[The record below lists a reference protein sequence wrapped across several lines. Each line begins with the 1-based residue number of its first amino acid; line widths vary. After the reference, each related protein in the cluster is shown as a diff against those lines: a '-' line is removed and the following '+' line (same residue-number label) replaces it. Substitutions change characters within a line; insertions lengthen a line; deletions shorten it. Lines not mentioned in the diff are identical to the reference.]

1 MEKVYPYKEAWD
13 YIGIVVLCIITFVLC
28 FWVRANAV
36 KVVEWL
42 VGIAFKSIVE
52 ILRILCLI
60 SSVLLLAV
68 MIIFIFLLCL
78 GFYYS
83 EITFSKEG
91 VTFRRRFRSITIQK
105 ITDLK
110 VVKDIFGKKERG
122 LKIVGLT
129 PDGKVVRKIIGKRSD
144 VGKRWEEF
152 KTDLQKYFRG

>member
-1 MEKVYPYKEAWD
+1 MEKVYSHEKAWE
-13 YIGIVVLCIITFVLC
+13 YIGAVVVCIITFVLC

-42 VGIAFKSIVE
+42 VGIAFKNIVE
-52 ILRILCLI
+52 SLRIICLI
-60 SSVLLLAV
+60 FSVLLLAV
-68 MIIFIFLLCL
+68 MIIFIFMLCL

-91 VTFRRRFRSITIQK
+91 VTFRRRFRPITIQK

-110 VVKDIFGKKERG
+110 VVKLGVFRKERS

-129 PDGKVVRKIIGKRSD
+129 PEGKAARVTIFRKGN

-152 KTDLQKYFRG
+152 KTDLQKYYRG

>member
-1 MEKVYPYKEAWD
+1 MEKVYPYKQARD
-13 YIGIVVLCIITFVLC
+13 YIGVVVVFTITFVLC

-42 VGIAFKSIVE
+42 VGIAFKNIVE
-52 ILRILCLI
+52 SLRIICLI
-60 SSVLLLAV
+60 FSVLLLAV
-68 MIIFIFLLCL
+68 MIIFIFMLCL

-91 VTFRRRFRSITIQK
+91 VTFRRRFRPVTIQK

-110 VVKDIFGKKERG
+110 VVKYRKKEG
-122 LKIVGLT
+122 SLKIVGLT
-129 PDGKVVRKIIGKRSD
+129 PEGKAARVTIFRKGN

-152 KTDLQKYFRG
+152 KTDLQKYYRG